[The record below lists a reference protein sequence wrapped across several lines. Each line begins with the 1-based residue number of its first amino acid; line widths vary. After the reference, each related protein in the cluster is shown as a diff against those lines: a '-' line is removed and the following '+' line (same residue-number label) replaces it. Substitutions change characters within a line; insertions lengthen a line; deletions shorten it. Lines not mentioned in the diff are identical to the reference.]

1 MFSDSQIE
9 QYREQGYI
17 FVPQL
22 LGTEW
27 LSVLATAFQKN
38 LDNPSP
44 WAGEY
49 QRKGGRFFTDNS
61 NFSVIQEMQDVLYDS
76 PIVDAMAEL
85 MGTEQAW
92 LYYDQIFFKEGEAVR
107 TGWHQDI
114 PYYVMDY
121 TDQVT
126 GAWISLDPLP
136 ASMALEVV
144 PRSHRG
150 PMYNPVNPKKPTE
163 GFFDVG
169 NPPVPDIEADRGG
182 WEIISF
188 DTQPGD
194 VLIFHPQML
203 HGGAPMVNGQRRR
216 TVTLNV
222 FGPEARFCPRPDG
235 HAPTFP
241 GLEDI
246 LQPGEPLWEAAGK
259 GFFHQLRPVPDQ
271 RLGARDHHD
280 MMHGRAV

>member
-9 QYREQGYI
+9 SYRELGYL
-17 FVPQL
+17 FAPAL
-22 LGTEW
+22 LEDHW
-27 LSVLATAFQKN
+27 LAHLEAAFQKN

-76 PIVDAMAEL
+76 PVVDAMAEL
-85 MGTEQAW
+85 METDRAW
-92 LYYDQIFFKEGEAVR
+92 LYYDQVFFKEGEAVR

-121 TDQVT
+121 THHVT

-136 ASMALEVV
+136 ASMSLEVV
-144 PRSHRG
+144 ARSHRG
-150 PMYNPVNPKKPTE
+150 PMYNPINPKKPGE
-163 GFFDVG
+163 PFFDVG
-169 NPPVPDIEADRGG
+169 NPPVPDIEADRAK
-182 WEIISF
+182 WDVVSF
-188 DTQPGD
+188 DTKPGD

-222 FGPEARFCPRPDG
+222 FGPDARFCPRPDG

-241 GLEDI
+241 GLDDV
-246 LQPGEPLWEAAGK
+246 LQPGQPLWEAADK
-259 GFFHQLRPVPDQ
+259 GFFHQLRPVPEK
-271 RLGARDHHD
+271 RLGASDHHD
-280 MMHGRAV
+280 MMHGRAA